1 MLGLDPRTNRATPA
15 LKQSV
20 RAGAFLCLVG
30 GYMVYNGVR
39 EGFNMDGVAGRALEE
54 VDCPD
59 PPSAG
64 GMVVFYIL

>member
-1 MLGLDPRTNRATPA
+1 
-15 LKQSV
+15 
-20 RAGAFLCLVG
+20 
-30 GYMVYNGVR
+30 MVYNGVR